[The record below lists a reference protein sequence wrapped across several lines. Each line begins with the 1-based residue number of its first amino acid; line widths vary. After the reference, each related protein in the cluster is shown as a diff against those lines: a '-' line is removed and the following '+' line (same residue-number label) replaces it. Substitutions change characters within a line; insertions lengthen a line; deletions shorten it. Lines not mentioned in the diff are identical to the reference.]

1 VIGLKTIPR
10 NISTTKPGLVA
21 FLLLFIAFTS
31 FFFLNSSQLTRAF
44 GEQSQSNVSQVR
56 LYSLAKRNSFITGDK
71 RSYSNSGQAK
81 NPSTK
86 PAKSFV
92 ALSLQKSSIEIR
104 KLILAPTCETD
115 TKIRSDSHINV
126 AIQAFGDERQFAS
139 GAENRNLKQNA
150 YPSLKLSKTKED
162 TRKIPTDKIVNG
174 ENLCGIDKKFEG
186 AAGTLGD
193 FFEGVSSTPSKG
205 AYRIEI
211 TPRITVQEEYDDNI
225 FLRKTN
231 IVSDYTTTLS
241 PGIKVVANS
250 DTNGIDLDYELGWV
264 KYHRQTRND
273 YIRHSGGLKVW
284 QQLGNH
290 LRFQLED
297 YYTKS
302 DDILAAINQIPVS
315 QRIPDPETLQAYQT
329 NRARALLEYQF
340 GPGKQISAGFTY
352 DITDNKDPNLEDTTN
367 YGPFANLSY
376 WFSQKDGLEFDY
388 TFSRY
393 DYGTKGTAT
402 ETRPD
407 LDSHDVLGRYVHRF
421 AEKTS
426 ALAQYG
432 LFIRNFPD
440 VSVNYQIHD
449 FSAGFEH
456 AFSQRT
462 ALALGGG
469 YYRATGDTNI
479 KPGYNFLAS
488 INRTF
493 ERGVITFR
501 AAHSFDQGY
510 NEVVPRGFTVYSE
523 GSLNGNYRLTEKLNV
538 YGDLSYRRND
548 YSNDDL
554 DILGGETVPDDQTYR
569 GRFGFTWNFYRWISL
584 DLGYNYTKRISDDP
598 DEDFDDNR
606 VTLKVTGSYPYKW

>member
-1 VIGLKTIPR
+1 MKTIPR
-10 NISTTKPGLVA
+10 NNSTIKTGLVA
-21 FLLLFIAFTS
+21 FLLLSIAFSS
-31 FFFLNSSQLTRAF
+31 FFFLKSSQLTRAF
-44 GEQSQSNVSQVR
+44 AEQKQSNVRQVR
-56 LYSLAKRNSFITGDK
+56 LYSLVKRNSFITGDK
-71 RSYSNSGQAK
+71 RSPSNNGQAK

-86 PAKSFV
+86 PAKSFA
-92 ALSLQKSSIEIR
+92 ALSIQKPSIEIR

-115 TKIRSDSHINV
+115 TKIWSDSHINA
-126 AIQAFGDERQFAS
+126 AIQTFGDERETAS
-139 GAENRNLKQNA
+139 EVESGNLKQNA
-150 YPSLKLSKTKED
+150 YSNLKLSKTKED
-162 TRKIPTDKIVNG
+162 TRKTPSDKIVNG
-174 ENLCGIDKKFEG
+174 ENLFGIDKKFEG

-225 FLRKTN
+225 FLRNTN

-241 PGIKVVANS
+241 PGIKLVANS
-250 DTNGIDLDYELGWV
+250 DTNGVDLDYELGWV
-264 KYHRQTRND
+264 KYHKGTRND
-273 YIRHSGGLKVW
+273 YIRHSGGLKLW

-290 LRFQLED
+290 LKIQLED
-297 YYTKS
+297 YYIKS

-315 QRIPDPETLQAYQT
+315 QRIPQPETLQAYQA

-340 GPGKQISAGFTY
+340 GPGKQISAGY
-352 DITDNKDPNLEDTTN
+352 KYNITDNKDPNLEDTTE
-367 YGPFANLSY
+367 YGPFAKLAY

-393 DYGTKGTAT
+393 DYGTKGTAA

-407 LDSHDVLGRYVHRF
+407 LDSHDVLGRYIHRF

-440 VSVNYQIHD
+440 VSVSYQIHD
-449 FSAGFEH
+449 FSAGFDH
-456 AFSQRT
+456 AFSKRT
-462 ALALGGG
+462 AVTLGGG

-479 KPGYNFLAS
+479 KPGYNFLAA

-493 ERGVITFR
+493 ERGVIYFSAT
-501 AAHSFDQGY
+501 HSFDQGY

-523 GSLNGNYRLTEKLNV
+523 GLLRGNYTVTEKLNL
-538 YGDLSYRRND
+538 YGNLSYRRND

-554 DILGGETVPDDQTYR
+554 DIIGGETTPDDQTYR
-569 GRFGFTWNFYRWISL
+569 GRFGFNWNIYRWVSL
-584 DLGYNYTKRISDDP
+584 DLGYQHTKRISDDP
-598 DEDFDDNR
+598 EYDFDDNR
-606 VTLKVTGSYPYKW
+606 VTLKLTGSYPYKW